1 MIEDQ
6 VKDKFFFH
14 FGFLNSILNAQFQ
27 LKITKI
33 EEKIL
38 KLEEKCESSDD
49 NEKLKVREIILFQ
62 F

>member
-6 VKDKFFFH
+6 VKDKFFLNFD
-14 FGFLNSILNAQFQ
+14 FLNSILNAQLQ

-33 EEKIL
+33 EEKVL